1 MKKLLSILILTIFL
15 IGVPSSS
22 PLFAQGK
29 IPNCCVI
36 SNTVTVEGTIYEKG
50 QTVGY
55 EVDDDKCNVTTPP
68 SVRTHTTKQWG
79 LICLLASVKSITD
92 WIFNF
97 LIVFVGVMV
106 IFGAFTLVTSAGDPQ
121 KVKNGRNYILYAGI
135 GMIAG
140 FLAKAFPAFLSLL
153 FFGE

>member
-1 MKKLLSILILTIFL
+1 MKKLLLTLILTIFL

-55 EVDDDKCNVTTPP
+55 EVDDNICNVNDQ
-68 SVRTHTTKQWG
+68 VRDHTTKQWG

>member
-1 MKKLLSILILTIFL
+1 MKKIFL
-15 IGVPSSS
+15 ISILAAVLIGIPSF
-22 PLFAQGK
+22 LVYAQGK

-36 SNTVTVEGTIYEKG
+36 SNTVTVEGTTYTKG

-55 EVDDDKCNVTTPP
+55 EADDPLCNVTDPP
-68 SVRTHTTKQWG
+68 STRNHTTKQWG
-79 LICLLASVKSITD
+79 LICLLASIKSITD

-97 LIVFVGVMV
+97 LIVFVGIMV

-121 KVKNGRNYILYAGI
+121 KVKNGRNYILYACI

-140 FLAKAFPAFLSLL
+140 FLSKALPAFLGLL